1 MEQSAKHPVDIIPP
15 ETLANLRELL
25 VIEWLH
31 YKRDLPN
38 DSLASQDMC
47 LLSTTYLYWLFK
59 SVGIEG
65 WKPAEGVGGD
75 DCDPAGAGGMQGI
88 DGRWYSHNWL
98 VHTTGVI
105 LDFTADQF
113 GHDEIILTHKGD
125 DRYQANKSDA
135 YAMSRLEGCK
145 LGKQWLTF
153 QQEDVESIRLL
164 APVLRSLA
172 RQSLKSTPEPS
183 P

>member
-65 WKPAEGVGGD
+65 WRPAEGVGGD
-75 DCDPAGAGGMQGI
+75 DCDLAGAGGMQGI

-98 VHTTGVI
+98 VHATGVI

-153 QQEDVESIRLL
+153 QQEDAESMRLL
-164 APVLRSLA
+164 VPVLRSLA
-172 RQSLKSTPEPS
+172 RQSLKTTPEPS